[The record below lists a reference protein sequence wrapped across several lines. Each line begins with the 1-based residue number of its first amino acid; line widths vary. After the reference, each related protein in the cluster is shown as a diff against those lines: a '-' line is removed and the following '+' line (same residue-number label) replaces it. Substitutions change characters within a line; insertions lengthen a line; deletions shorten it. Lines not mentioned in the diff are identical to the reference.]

1 MKLRLDDKKIYN
13 TTINTMRQL
22 SKNAMS
28 AAIAATLVFLLAACT
43 MSEAARQAKA
53 VQEAKTARA
62 IAQQLSDRHYEVDF
76 HRAFP
81 SGRGRVIDLTSEYS
95 IKVAGDTLISYLPFF
110 GRAYNVPYGGG
121 HGLNFTGIIRQYDEQ
136 FSKKGAH
143 IITMDVVDSEDSYY
157 YMLELF
163 DTGSATLTV
172 RPRERSQIS
181 FTGNF
186 HLDEE

>member
-1 MKLRLDDKKIYN
+1 M
-13 TTINTMRQL
+13 
-22 SKNAMS
+22 AAAV
-28 AAIAATLVFLLAACT
+28 AAILAFLLSACT
-43 MSEAARQAKA
+43 ISEAARQAKA
-53 VQEAKTARA
+53 VQEAKIARA

-95 IKVAGDTLISYLPFF
+95 IKVAGDTLVSYLPFF

-121 HGLNFTGIIRQYDEQ
+121 HGLHFTGIIRQYDQ
-136 FSKKGAH
+136 QLSKKGAH
-143 IITMDVVDSEDSYY
+143 IITMDVLDSEDSYY
-157 YMLELF
+157 YILELF

-186 HLDEE
+186 HFEEE